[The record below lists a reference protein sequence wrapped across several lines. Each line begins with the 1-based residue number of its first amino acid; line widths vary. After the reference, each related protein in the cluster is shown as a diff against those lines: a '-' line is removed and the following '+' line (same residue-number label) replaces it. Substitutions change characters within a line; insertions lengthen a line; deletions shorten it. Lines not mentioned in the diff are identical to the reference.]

1 MGIEGKTTEKDIK
14 KAVTFGSNCLI
25 ISGATRNRTGD
36 TRIFSPLLYQLSYG
50 TSVFD
55 YGCKDR
61 GIFLTGKIYVNFFSK
76 KIISFLHFDSS
87 FDNMTRNN
95 APIW

>member
-1 MGIEGKTTEKDIK
+1 MRIEGI
-14 KAVTFGSNCLI
+14 GSNCFI

-61 GIFLTGKIYVNFFSK
+61 GIFLTGKIYVNFFQKNSRRSC
-76 KIISFLHFDSS
+76 IFDSS
-87 FDNMTRNN
+87 IDNMTRNN
-95 APIW
+95 ASIW

>member
-1 MGIEGKTTEKDIK
+1 MRIEGKTTGKDIK

-50 TSVFD
+50 TIVFD
-55 YGCKDR
+55 YGCK
-61 GIFLTGKIYVNFFSK
+61 GSPFCLYSKLFEVFF
-76 KIISFLHFDSS
+76 
-87 FDNMTRNN
+87 
-95 APIW
+95 

>member
-1 MGIEGKTTEKDIK
+1 MGIEEKATEKDIK
-14 KAVTFGSNCLI
+14 KAVTF
-25 ISGATRNRTGD
+25 SGATRNRTGD

-61 GIFLTGKIYVNFFSK
+61 GIF
-76 KIISFLHFDSS
+76 
-87 FDNMTRNN
+87 
-95 APIW
+95 